1 MSKIL
6 AKYMEYDDS
15 ALTLPENLVNL
26 LLIHASLLN
35 ISYIYYQNSSSW
47 LYTLVLFARPSVS
60 IQISYFYIFGICYL
74 LLQILCIIKTKLP
87 GKNIVSLINCLMKVG
102 LLNFVIEQFSDIIG
116 YIIAGLILV
125 IQMFEILF
133 IQGTLDINTKNFQR
147 TQITFFTIITLMINI
162 MLMIFYKLN
171 FQLKHIQIIAI
182 VNSAIQALDLII
194 LKNQRSSLI
203 RIIMISIQLV
213 TIYVGI
219 MQFIHFENS
228 FTLVLV
234 PFFFKIISLI
244 KLSDLIYTKD
254 PIINAS
260 ILMQEKK
267 FYESFLILNKLKDQ
281 NFIRQIKR
289 NQLLKK
295 CIHQINQDL
304 QQKVKTQ
311 QLLGVASRL
320 IQNDIKNI
328 KISNSLI
335 KIIQWK
341 IKLLQNWKTN
351 EFSEIYKFV
360 NRMLKIKQQIDDY
373 YQAEP
378 NGMIQALVCFFYAEI
393 LNDLLEAN
401 EMIIHAKKSADIYLQ
416 DYTTN
421 KHMFYLTTKYE
432 NGQLQMNKISSNA
445 PSFICNK
452 KLEDLI
458 PLGVREWHN
467 KLVDQ
472 FIITGKSKFVRQ
484 LSQNYVTHGQSIETI
499 DFAIDLAYSD
509 QVNFICLI
517 SPTLVKNATLIVD
530 EKYNIACYTNQIKD
544 IKYYKALFS
553 KGSSIFNIF
562 PEIQG
567 ITQSCFLEN
576 IHINTQKLIFHN
588 DELDDIHYYCNL
600 EIIVKQYQDVMI
612 YMIVKLENIQIIY
625 SNNGNSTKKDTQT
638 NQSSSANGLSIAEER
653 LALIKQ
659 VSKEDTHTQHQS
671 IEVRGLNDVKSLK
684 EVKSQNKRK
693 SANQIKSLNEE
704 AIKSALNIDIV
715 QPQVF
720 TSRGDPEQHLLV
732 DKMKTESKKQ
742 SVKSITQGGE
752 GKAQQVEQQD
762 PKKEELFDREDQ
774 SQVSSIRMLRN
785 SKFYRK
791 YDLYNKFNKH
801 MPLKRQHQLLV
812 ILFVLCL
819 VFQGLFI
826 IIQLT
831 SLNLVA
837 FAVDINLLEIKN
849 LFFQPLDMF
858 LVTRWNL
865 WTYNFQRTNGIIS
878 QEEYNSVSK
887 FATSNLGLGFD
898 SLNSNLKL
906 VLNRQELQGLLQT
919 KYIEAYSYLDTYKS
933 EQYNMTLRTAISVLL
948 NFQYILKMNYIYEK
962 TVKADSPQIFYSFK
976 NYPIMR
982 DIMTQ
987 LNSDIMIQTISRGQN
1002 FENEMETLFLFQQIF
1017 LILMVMLIIYAKI
1030 YINKKLILFLH
1041 LSQYSDNDAI
1051 QQEIQKF
1058 KQLLDKLQSDN
1069 SYKFNYSLKIAEKEY
1084 QFFEQKVEK
1093 ETRNTKNLRKKRIPP
1108 YRFILVLIVF
1118 YSIITLNSIINYL
1131 EFQKYL
1137 KKYPETAQ
1145 YKKQLAD
1152 LGGDIPLM
1160 FAQREVLYGRKNYMY
1175 LDAAYFDRM
1184 WYYIMESLNNTKL
1197 FTSQDPNFDKMLVTS
1212 SFNDFYAEIQLS
1224 DLCQYLPGDIKVR
1237 GAQLCPTIMNQNMR
1251 HGLKAMLIYI
1261 QNLIETDVAINNFTY
1276 RAVPTQNELE
1286 GAFMISE
1293 VINVMNSY
1301 FYNDLIDVT
1310 TKLVD
1315 QQQVFNICYLVILFI
1330 VLLIIVTEV
1339 KNKIYENSKIIIHFV
1354 YIIPSQTLFS
1364 DDTFERTLRTL
1375 INI

>member
-6 AKYMEYDDS
+6 TKYMEYDDS
-15 ALTLPENLVNL
+15 ALALPENLVNIL
-26 LLIHASLLN
+26 HIHASLLN
-35 ISYIYYQNSSSW
+35 ISYIYYQNQSSW
-47 LYTLVLFARPSVS
+47 LYTLVILARPSVK
-60 IQISYFYIFGICYL
+60 IQISYFYIFGISYL
-74 LLQILCIIKTKLP
+74 LLHVLCIIKTKLL
-87 GKNIVSLINCLMKVG
+87 GKSIVSLINCLMKVG
-102 LLNFVIEQFSDIIG
+102 LLNFVIEQFEGIFG
-116 YIIAGLILV
+116 FVIAGIILV
-125 IQMFEILF
+125 MQMFEILF
-133 IQGTLDINTKNFQR
+133 IQGTLDIKTKNFQL
-147 TQITFFTIITLMINI
+147 TQITFFRVITLMMNI
-162 MLMIFYKLN
+162 LLMTFYKLN
-171 FQLKHIQIIAI
+171 FQLRHLQIIAI
-182 VNSAIQALDLII
+182 LNSTTQAVDLLLI
-194 LKNQRSSLI
+194 KNQRSPLI
-203 RIIMISIQLV
+203 RFMMISIQLV
-213 TIYVGI
+213 TIYVGV

-228 FTLVLV
+228 FTLILV
-234 PFFFKIISLI
+234 PFFFKIISLLR
-244 KLSDLIYTKD
+244 LSDLIYTKD

-260 ILMQEKK
+260 ILMQERKL
-267 FYESFLILNKLKDQ
+267 YESFIILNKLKDQ

-295 CIHQINQDL
+295 CIYQINQEL
-304 QQKVKTQ
+304 QQKVKSQ
-311 QLLGVASRL
+311 ELLGVAAKL

-328 KISNSLI
+328 KIQNKVLN
-335 KIIQWK
+335 IIQWK

-351 EFSEIYKFV
+351 EFDEIYKFV
-360 NRMLKIKQQIDDY
+360 NKMLQLKQELDDY
-373 YQAEP
+373 YLAEP
-378 NGMIQALVCFFYAEI
+378 NGMVQALICFFYAEV

-401 EMIIHAKKSADIYLQ
+401 EMIIHAKKSADLYFVE
-416 DYTTN
+416 YTTN
-421 KHMFYLTTKYE
+421 KNMFYLTTKYE
-432 NGQLQMNKISSNA
+432 NGQLQMSKISSNA

-452 KLEDLI
+452 KLQDLI

-467 KLVDQ
+467 KLVDE

-484 LSQNYVTHGQSIETI
+484 LNQNYVNHGSSIDTV
-499 DFAIDLAYSD
+499 DFAIDLTYSD

-517 SPTLVKNATLIVD
+517 SPTLVKNTTLIVD
-530 EKYNIACYTNQIKD
+530 EKYNITSYTNQFKEIKQ
-544 IKYYKALFS
+544 YKVLFS
-553 KGSSIFNIF
+553 RGSSIINIF
-562 PEIQG
+562 PQIQEIK
-567 ITQSCFLEN
+567 QSCFLEN
-576 IHINTQKLIFHN
+576 VLINTKKLLHQS
-588 DELDDIHYYCNL
+588 DDQEDIRYYCNL
-600 EIIVKQYQDVMI
+600 EIIVKHYQDTMI

-625 SNNGNSTKKDTQT
+625 QTTGNSSKKDTMSD
-638 NQSSSANGLSIAEER
+638 QSSSANELSIAEER
-653 LALIKQ
+653 HLLLNQVTKQDIPLLEQNNEIK
-659 VSKEDTHTQHQS
+659 SFTQ
-671 IEVRGLNDVKSLK
+671 VKSLVEK
-684 EVKSQNKRK
+684 KT
-693 SANQIKSLNEE
+693 LNEE
-704 AIKSALNIDIV
+704 AIKKVFNFDTI
-715 QPQVF
+715 QQQVI
-720 TSRGDPEQHLLV
+720 TSRGEPEQHLLV
-732 DKMKTESKKQ
+732 GKNKTDSRKC
-742 SVKSITQGGE
+742 SVKSLTQGGE
-752 GKAQQVEQQD
+752 GKEQQQKQQEA
-762 PKKEELFDREDQ
+762 KKEEIFDREDQ

-801 MPLKRQHQLLV
+801 MPLKRQHQFLV
-812 ILFVLCL
+812 ILFVLCIII
-819 VFQGLFI
+819 QGVFI

-831 SLNLVA
+831 SLNLVS
-837 FAVDINLLEIKN
+837 FAIDINLLEIKN

-865 WTYNFQRTNGIIS
+865 WTYNFQKSNGIIT
-878 QEEYNSVSK
+878 QEEYNSVSQ

-987 LNSDIMIQTISRGQN
+987 LNSDIMVQTIARGQN
-1002 FENEMETLFLFQQIF
+1002 FQDEMKTLFIFQQIF
-1017 LILMVMLIIYAKI
+1017 LILMVLSIIYAKI
-1030 YINKKLILFLH
+1030 YINKKLMVFLH

-1051 QQEIQKF
+1051 QQEIKKF
-1058 KQLLDKLQSDN
+1058 KELFDKLSSDN
-1069 SYKFNYSLKIAEKEY
+1069 AYKFNYSLQITEKEF
-1084 QFFEQKVEK
+1084 QFLDQKVEK
-1093 ETRNTKNLRKKRIPP
+1093 ENKNTKNLRKKRISP
-1108 YRFILVLIVF
+1108 YRFLLLLIVF
-1118 YSIITLNSIINYL
+1118 YSILTLNSIVNFY
-1131 EFQKYL
+1131 EFSKYL
-1137 KKYPETAQ
+1137 KKYPETAY

-1197 FTSQDPNFDKMLVTS
+1197 FTSQDPDFEQMLVTN
-1212 SFNDFYAEIQLS
+1212 SFNDFYAQIQLS
-1224 DLCQYLPGDIKVR
+1224 DLCDYLPGDLKVR
-1237 GAQLCPTIMNQNMR
+1237 AAELCPTIMNQNMK

-1293 VINVMNSY
+1293 VINVMNSN

-1310 TKLVD
+1310 SKLVD
-1315 QQQVFNICYLVILFI
+1315 QQEVFNICYLFILF
-1330 VLLIIVTEV
+1330 VVFLIIITEV

-1354 YIIPSQTLFS
+1354 YVIPSQTIFT

-1375 INI
+1375 INF